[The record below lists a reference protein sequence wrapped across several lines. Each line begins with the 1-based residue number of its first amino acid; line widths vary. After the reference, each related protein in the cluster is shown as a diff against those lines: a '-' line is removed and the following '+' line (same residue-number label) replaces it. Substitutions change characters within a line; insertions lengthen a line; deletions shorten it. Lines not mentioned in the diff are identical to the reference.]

1 MPKYMVAGSYTSESW
16 ARMVDNAGDRS
27 AVVRKTC
34 EDVGATLETYYWAF
48 GPDDFVAIVDVPD
61 DASVAAISVG
71 VSSSGAVHK
80 VHTVRLITME
90 ETQALLAKAKTV
102 AAGYRRPGT

>member
-34 EDVGATLETYYWAF
+34 EDVGGTLETYYWAF
-48 GPDDFVAIVDVPD
+48 GPDDF
-61 DASVAAISVG
+61 SVG